1 MEKCIFHRIKKARC
15 GGVVTDKAFYFR
27 AVREGQFNAVVRL
40 GAYLIHGL
48 PVRFHNFP

>member
-1 MEKCIFHRIKKARC
+1 MEKCIFHRIKKHVV
-15 GGVVTDKAFYFR
+15 VVTDKAFYFR